1 MLSRLGHTLVVLA
14 ASLLTVCF
22 MAGVALADSTTSTS
36 TAGTGTASTST
47 AAPAGHSAP
56 VCDWGKRIWGQP
68 QSFQAGGTDG
78 YYLWCARNAS
88 DKDDAHLALR
98 TTDSAGRF
106 HYSGVL
112 RTNGEFYGVTKVRD
126 EADDHV
132 DVSPDHKTIRFSL
145 VTYQGI
151 DGFDF
156 HVAGG
161 TRVVFALDRDSARL
175 DPSNIFLGEDSVHP
189 AHNPLLIE
197 RLRHHPRAPHSTT
210 TSTSSST
217 STAAASS

>member
-1 MLSRLGHTLVVLA
+1 MLYRLGRRLLFLA
-14 ASLLTVCF
+14 TACLAVFL
-22 MAGVALADSTTSTS
+22 MAGVALADSTSAQTTST
-36 TAGTGTASTST
+36 STST
-47 AAPAGHSAP
+47 AAPAGTPVP

-78 YYLWCARNAS
+78 YYIWCARNAS
-88 DKDDAHLALR
+88 DKDDAHLSLR

-112 RTNGEFYGVTKVRD
+112 RTDGEFVGVTKVRD

-132 DVSPDHKTIRFSL
+132 DVSPDHKTIRFSF
-145 VTYQGI
+145 VTYEGV

-161 TRVVFALDRDSARL
+161 TKVVFALDRDGTRL
-175 DPSNIFLGEDSVHP
+175 DPAYIFLGEDSVHP
-189 AHNPLLIE
+189 LHNPFRIE
-197 RLRHHPRAPHSTT
+197 RLHHHHGATPTT
-210 TSTSSST
+210 TTTSST
-217 STAAASS
+217 STTAASS